1 MIVPS
6 DTKKMNTIDKL
17 GIGYRST
24 NIHTI
29 IYAQIYISLQGVK
42 KNSHFP
48 ISKLMI
54 KYQIFWEGVLG

>member
-29 IYAQIYISLQGVK
+29 IYAQIYTHTHTRCEEK
-42 KNSHFP
+42 FP
-48 ISKLMI
+48 LPNI
-54 KYQIFWEGVLG
+54 